1 MKANLSNQ
9 RYEKSPQH
17 KKKTFNLAEKTKKA
31 I

>member
-1 MKANLSNQ
+1 MKSNLSNI

-17 KKKTFNLAEKTKKA
+17 KKKSFHLAEKTKKA